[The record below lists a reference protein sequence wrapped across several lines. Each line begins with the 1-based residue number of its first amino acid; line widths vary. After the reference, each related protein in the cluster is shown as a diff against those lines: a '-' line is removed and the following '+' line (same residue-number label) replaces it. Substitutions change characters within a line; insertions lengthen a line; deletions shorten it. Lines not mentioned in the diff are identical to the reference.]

1 VVTAVCVLVNVAPS
15 TASSSLQST
24 QARSLVGCAPVHTV
38 LVTYVVE
45 PASSVGGTMS
55 SIAMPV
61 LVVME
66 PSVSNTT
73 TTGPAFVMVF
83 PGTVVVVEVK
93 IGPSAF
99 VMVV

>member
-1 VVTAVCVLVNVAPS
+1 
-15 TASSSLQST
+15 
-24 QARSLVGCAPVHTV
+24 
-38 LVTYVVE
+38 
-45 PASSVGGTMS
+45 MS

-66 PSVSNTT
+66 PPVSNTT
-73 TTGPAFVMVF
+73 TIGPALVMVF

-93 IGPSAF
+93 IGPTAF